1 MRGTVPYVVPPER
14 PVFPF
19 IRKALLLTL
28 QFYRLEEQ
36 FSNEFRS
43 LCILLSAPGKEIEI
57 GIFSIFSRLALVPLL
72 ASSFD
77 CFIDNFVQSCIT
89 FSL

>member
-1 MRGTVPYVVPPER
+1 MGETVPFVVPPER

-19 IRKALLLTL
+19 KRKALLLTL
-28 QFYRLEEQ
+28 QFYRLEEK

-57 GIFSIFSRLALVPLL
+57 GIVSIFSRLALVPHL

-77 CFIDNFVQSCIT
+77 CFIDNIVQSYLPC
-89 FSL
+89 SL